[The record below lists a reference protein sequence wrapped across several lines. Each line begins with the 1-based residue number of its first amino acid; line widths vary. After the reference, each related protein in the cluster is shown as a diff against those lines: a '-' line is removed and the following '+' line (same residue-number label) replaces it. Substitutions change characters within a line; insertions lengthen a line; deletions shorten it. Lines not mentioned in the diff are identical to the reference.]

1 MKALIYKEF
10 KLAMHPICYLFV
22 ALFPLMILIPSYP
35 IAIGFIYV
43 LASYPILFLGA
54 NKGQQSNDLLYSVL
68 LPVRKKDIVLAR
80 IITVVTMQLASILI
94 MSALYPAALAIN
106 TAIAQSVEAQKAAG
120 EAVKSPSIPGL
131 GLNSYVLIIAIAIIG
146 YSLADLIFL
155 PIYYKKGK
163 WIVMPTLLTILTF
176 ITYLGITTIALPYIP
191 GLEILN
197 NLNIGIQFIA
207 LAVAILISVLVHI
220 LVYKISSSRLE
231 KVDF

>member
-35 IAIGFIYV
+35 IAVGFIYV
-43 LASYPILFLGA
+43 LAAYPILFLGA

-131 GLNSYVLIIAIAIIG
+131 GLNSYVLILAIAIIG